1 VPGLQRYL
9 IIFDPLA
16 FVLDQQGLPGWL
28 LSPLVVFPRSQN
40 FTSRV
45 EVRPAPSAP
54 IDRDLALAL
63 VLHRPEGLKGRG
75 LSNSVIPCFSVQA
88 GRPGINPP
96 LKEGPPRNTMRPRG
110 PPAYSE
116 RADLL
121 TMTMSLAR
129 EGRQSR
135 PTELR
140 TGREAALP
148 LPDHLGA

>member
-54 IDRDLALAL
+54 IDRDPFALL
-63 VLHRPEGLKGRG
+63 KISVLHE
-75 LSNSVIPCFSVQA
+75 S
-88 GRPGINPP
+88 P
-96 LKEGPPRNTMRPRG
+96 LGHLRYGFRCAA
-110 PPAYSE
+110 PAK
-116 RADLL
+116 L
-121 TMTMSLAR
+121 
-129 EGRQSR
+129 
-135 PTELR
+135 PT
-140 TGREAALP
+140 
-148 LPDHLGA
+148 